1 MVLKV
6 IIIVVGFV
14 CLSITIIAVNYI
26 SYIKDKD
33 ENSSLVA
40 RAELEA
46 KTTLGQ
52 MALTHEVIKSKIADV
67 RIDHSRYNPYKSYG
81 DDAQKQLYTVFYD
94 GFEKG
99 REAMR
104 EEAMKIVQRIEMR

>member
-6 IIIVVGFV
+6 IIIVVGFL
-14 CLSITIIAVNYI
+14 CCSITIIAVNYI

-33 ENSSLVA
+33 ENSSRVA

-52 MALTHEVIKSKIADV
+52 MALNNEVLKSKISDI
-67 RIDHSRYNPYKSYG
+67 RLDSSRYNRYERYG
-81 DDAQKQLYTVFYD
+81 ESAQKELYDVFRE

-99 REAMR
+99 HDAVKDEAV
-104 EEAMKIVQRIEMR
+104 KIVQRVEM